1 MVKSYSE
8 PQDLVRA
15 SLETV
20 NRSEAQEEPREKGTW
35 QKKKL
40 GKEED

>member
-20 NRSEAQEEPREKGTW
+20 IGSEAQEEPGEKALG
-35 QKKKL
+35 KKL
-40 GKEED
+40 G